1 MTSPAWRLVCRNKLL
16 HWLVI
21 RKKFG
26 HLRPVH
32 GWILTR
38 SHIAEYKLEA
48 FVAAGG
54 TQFVQLGAGFDS
66 VALRNPQWLKNV
78 RIFELD
84 HPDTQSL
91 KRERIKKNNYS
102 LPECLELVPTDFE
115 EETIDDCLKRTSFDY
130 SVPTFFSWL
139 GVIYYLTNGAIS
151 NVLGSIAKVAEP
163 KSEVIFDFLVP
174 EECVDL
180 AYRDVYDSTCAYT
193 ARLGEPYVS
202 FQSPADIEGLAKTAG
217 FEVVSI
223 ISDADLDHQ
232 YFRDRQDDLAV
243 MRGCG
248 IAHLMGL

>member
-1 MTSPAWRLVCRNKLL
+1 MQCANV
-16 HWLVI
+16 LVI
-21 RKKFG
+21 YY
-26 HLRPVH
+26 
-32 GWILTR
+32 LTNGAI
-38 SHIAEYKLEA
+38 SNVLGSIAK
-48 FVAAGG
+48 VAEPKSE
-54 TQFVQLGAGFDS
+54 VIFD
-66 VALRNPQWLKNV
+66 
-78 RIFELD
+78 F
-84 HPDTQSL
+84 
-91 KRERIKKNNYS
+91 
-102 LPECLELVPTDFE
+102 LVPE
-115 EETIDDCLKRTSFDY
+115 ECVDLAYRDVYDSTVS
-130 SVPTFFSWL
+130 SWL